1 MGVFYFPFLEDCHVD
16 DDGNYDSVYT
26 TDNNPKNNRND
37 VKHDSSN
44 VIEKPYYGKEDG
56 SDNTPDNPEGATENI
71 AGSEFTTFTRV
82 DNIYYGE
89 KS

>member
-1 MGVFYFPFLEDCHVD
+1 M
-16 DDGNYDSVYT
+16 
-26 TDNNPKNNRND
+26 
-37 VKHDSSN
+37 
-44 VIEKPYYGKEDG
+44 IENPYYGKEDG
-56 SDNTPDNPEGATENI
+56 SDNAPDNPEGATENI